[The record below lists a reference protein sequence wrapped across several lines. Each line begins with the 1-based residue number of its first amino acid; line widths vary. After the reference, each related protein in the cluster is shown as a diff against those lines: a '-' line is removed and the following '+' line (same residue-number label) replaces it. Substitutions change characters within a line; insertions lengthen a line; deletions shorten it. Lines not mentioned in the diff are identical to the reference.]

1 MARLFRSKSCH
12 LVGLTEFSIPPPSPF
27 SYHHNTSKK
36 EEEEEEEEEEED
48 DDEGLEYEE
57 LDFEDEEEA
66 VGNPRSTPF
75 LSPKIRASGNNKGR
89 DFHGHNGRQQQHHQS
104 AILDILVAALRKS
117 LVTCSVERDDVASS
131 FDISSP
137 SEVRHVSHVTFDRF
151 NGFLGLPTELEPEVP
166 RKVPSASENGKTGG
180 IILFFCKLVKKEDE
194 DFAKYKDV
202 ILTEAIE
209 FNCLAFVVRIAS
221 ASCASVFGV
230 SAKSMQ
236 CSYDN
241 NGNSV
246 PTILLM
252 MQERLYSG
260 GGLKAEG
267 IFRINAE
274 NGQEERLRDQL
285 NKGIVP
291 HGIDVHCLAGLI
303 KAWFRELPTRVLD
316 SLTPEQ
322 VMSCNTEDDCTELVK
337 TLPPTE
343 ASLLDWAINLM
354 ADVAQNE
361 QHNKMNARNIAMV
374 FAPNMTEEF
383 LLQMADPLTAL
394 IHAVQVMNFLK
405 TLILKTLRTRE
416 ESAAEATLHASCK
429 KSLNHNRQTMY
440 SIMGESFVHD
450 SSFSTA
456 TLDSPKADINEKLWC
471 SPVMTDGEDELES
484 TSHSSASTKCELECS
499 ENGCRSGYEAGDWLS
514 WRKGVRKLSSH
525 LVFQLSK
532 PAKKSTKL
540 EIVNTRGEGGEAW
553 A

>member
-27 SYHHNTSKK
+27 SYHHNTSK

-89 DFHGHNGRQQQHHQS
+89 DFHGHNGRQHQHHQS

-166 RKVPSASENGKTGG
+166 RKVPSAS
-180 IILFFCKLVKKEDE
+180 V
-194 DFAKYKDV
+194 
-202 ILTEAIE
+202 
-209 FNCLAFVVRIAS
+209 
-221 ASCASVFGV
+221 SVFGV

-374 FAPNMTEEF
+374 FAPNMTE
-383 LLQMADPLTAL
+383 MADPLTAL